1 MLKKSKVQGRNHRQT
16 YHKRRNTKRNDRK
29 NTRRNDRKNPRRNTR
44 LNSRSK
50 IRSID
55 PEQIKNMYNKLQR
68 SRSYKSNNNTGK
80 PNKERK
86 PNKEKETRTRNN
98 SFEYYVRDKPKY
110 VPSVNKSKGKTI
122 KKHLKKLSDRIKLS
136 YKLVSSDRNDY
147 AQTTRVKLE
156 NANKPIKEV
165 YEYLK
170 NKHRREKR
178 KGIKKSYNSSNSN
191 NSSSN

>member
-1 MLKKSKVQGRNHRQT
+1 MLKKSKVQGKKHRQT
-16 YHKRRNTKRNDRK
+16 YHKRRNTRRNDRKYNRKNTGRNDRK
-29 NTRRNDRKNPRRNTR
+29 NTRR
-44 LNSRSK
+44 NSRSK

-55 PEQIKNMYNKLQR
+55 PDQIKNMYNKLQR
-68 SRSYKSNNNTGK
+68 SKNNKNNRRK
-80 PNKERK
+80 PNKER
-86 PNKEKETRTRNN
+86 ETRTRNN
-98 SFEYYVRDKPKY
+98 SFEYYVRDKPEY

-156 NANKPIKEV
+156 SANKPIKEV

-170 NKHRREKR
+170 NKYKREKK
-178 KGIKKSYNSSNSN
+178 KGIKKSYNSNNSN

>member
-1 MLKKSKVQGRNHRQT
+1 MLKKSKVQGRNHKQT
-16 YHKRRNTKRNDRK
+16 YHKRRNDRRNSRK
-29 NTRRNDRKNPRRNTR
+29 NTRRNSRR
-44 LNSRSK
+44 NSRSK

-68 SRSYKSNNNTGK
+68 NKSYKSNNNRG
-80 PNKERK
+80 K

-98 SFEYYVRDKPKY
+98 SFDYYVRDKPKY

-178 KGIKKSYNSSNSN
+178 KGIKKSYNSSNS
-191 NSSSN
+191 SSN